1 MFVDERRLQV
11 EAGDLWEV
19 ESLRNGAAGLR
30 DADTW
35 HFTTAAGLVDVV
47 MSAAGVGDFDVH
59 APSAVSLEMFGVHV
73 QTASIDH
80 LIQSK
85 ESLGRDKDLTALPQL
100 RMIRDAECARRRS
113 TGHTRITKAAALAR
127 NFQSDLELH
136 VGVELHG
143 HLVGADCLDR
153 VVQMQ
158 LATIDL
164 DAGLVLHGV
173 HDLGGGRAL
182 ELLRAEDV
190 DVVLLDVLMPVLDGY
205 STLAAIK
212 ADARLSHLP
221 VIMVST
227 VPRAGRR
234 RALPRPRRHRLPPE
248 AVQRRGAAGPAAV
261 LARGEAPARHRARAP
276 APRGGVRR
284 RRGRGRRCRRAAAAA
299 HPRRGGARGH
309 AAQGDRRAAGG
320 ARPVGV
326 VTTGTSLRRLVQVGI
341 GTGFALLTVLLLLS
355 LAAERSTHDSAD
367 AEARRSTS
375 LRLADE
381 LRQTSD
387 DLTRMARSH
396 VATGEPRYRA
406 WFEEILAIRAGT
418 APRPVAYDEIYW
430 DVVSDTGERPTPFGP
445 PESFAAVA
453 ARAGF
458 EPGELRLL
466 AVARE
471 RSDALA
477 QLEQQAFALIGQ
489 PDRATALLYGT
500 DYLRAKAQIMEP
512 IGQVFAL
519 VDARTARDTA
529 QGVQEARTWS
539 AAAVA
544 VALLLLTGMAVF
556 AANTRRAVIRPVLD
570 LDEATARI
578 AEGDHDVRAPVAGV
592 GEIAALAT
600 RFNGMAERVRARTAE
615 LELLHRVAAT
625 AHQAV
630 DLPAATREVLGLV
643 CAHTGWKVS
652 HVYWRD
658 GAELVPSAIWRGG
671 SPAFRSATE
680 DLPPTS
686 GVGLAGRVLATG
698 APVWIRDV
706 LRDPDFPRRAAAPDL
721 GAGLAFPVL
730 AGGEVVAVLEFFSSA
745 PAEPDDALL
754 VLLADVGRQL
764 GRVVDRVRAADAL
777 RDAAA
782 AAESANTAKSAFLAT
797 MSHEI
802 RTPMNAVIGMTELL
816 LRHRPRPPSSASSP
830 GSSATAATRLLP
842 LINDI
847 LDFSKIEAGQAR
859 PGAARRS
866 TSPGACEGA
875 LDLVAADAA
884 AEGRRAALR
893 HRAGRARARSSGDV
907 TRRAAGAGQPAGQRR
922 EVHRAGR
929 GRGVG
934 AGRSPR
940 PTARTSGAS
949 PCATPGSASR
959 PTGSGRSSSRSP
971 RPTSPPPAA
980 SAAPGS
986 GLAICR
992 RLVDL
997 MGGTI
1002 GAASEVGVGTTVT
1015 VVLRAAGGVAVEE
1028 VPAPAVEEV
1037 AGPLRILVAEDHP
1050 VNQRLV
1056 LLQLAKLGQRADVV
1070 SDGAEAVTAV
1080 QRREYDVVLMDVRM
1094 PDVDGITAARRIRA
1108 LLGARGPRI
1117 VAVTADASPG
1127 DRDACLAA
1135 GMDDHLTKPL
1145 QPAELARALRGCA
1158 PPVLDR
1164 AALAALRE
1172 LVGHDPDTLSGLVD
1186 DFLDETP
1193 PLLDALVGDDP
1204 ADARRAA
1211 HTLGALGATFGA
1223 TAMAEL
1229 CRRDGPPAAIGS
1241 ELRRVALALR
1251 RGDHL
1256 AGA

>member
-1 MFVDERRLQV
+1 M
-11 EAGDLWEV
+11 
-19 ESLRNGAAGLR
+19 
-30 DADTW
+30 
-35 HFTTAAGLVDVV
+35 
-47 MSAAGVGDFDVH
+47 
-59 APSAVSLEMFGVHV
+59 
-73 QTASIDH
+73 
-80 LIQSK
+80 
-85 ESLGRDKDLTALPQL
+85 
-100 RMIRDAECARRRS
+100 
-113 TGHTRITKAAALAR
+113 
-127 NFQSDLELH
+127 
-136 VGVELHG
+136 
-143 HLVGADCLDR
+143 
-153 VVQMQ
+153 
-158 LATIDL
+158 
-164 DAGLVLHGV
+164 
-173 HDLGGGRAL
+173 
-182 ELLRAEDV
+182 
-190 DVVLLDVLMPVLDGY
+190 
-205 STLAAIK
+205 
-212 ADARLSHLP
+212 
-221 VIMVST
+221 
-227 VPRAGRR
+227 
-234 RALPRPRRHRLPPE
+234 
-248 AVQRRGAAGPAAV
+248 
-261 LARGEAPARHRARAP
+261 
-276 APRGGVRR
+276 
-284 RRGRGRRCRRAAAAA
+284 
-299 HPRRGGARGH
+299 
-309 AAQGDRRAAGG
+309 
-320 ARPVGV
+320 
-326 VTTGTSLRRLVQVGI
+326 TTGTSLRRLVQVGI

-367 AEARRSTS
+367 AEARRATS

-387 DLTRMARSH
+387 DLTRMARSY
-396 VATGEPRYRA
+396 VATGEPRYRI

-418 APRPVAYDEIYW
+418 APRPVAYDQIYW
-430 DVVSDTGERPTPFGP
+430 DVVSDTGVRPTPFGP
-445 PESFAAVA
+445 PEDFAAVA

-477 QLEQQAFALIGQ
+477 RIEQRAFALIGQ
-489 PDRATALLYGT
+489 PDRATALLYGE

-512 IGQVFAL
+512 IGQVFAI
-519 VDARTARDTA
+519 VDARTARETA
-529 QGVQEARTWS
+529 QGVQQARTWS

-544 VALLLLTGMAVF
+544 VALLLLTGMTVF

-592 GEIAALAT
+592 GEIAALAA
-600 RFNGMAERVRARTAE
+600 RFNGMAERVRSRTAE

-630 DLPAATREVLGLV
+630 DLPAATREVLDLV

-652 HVYWRD
+652 HVYWRE

-754 VLLADVGRQL
+754 ALLADVGRQL

-777 RDAAA
+777 RAAA
-782 AAESANTAKSAFLAT
+782 ASAESANTAKSAFLAT

-802 RTPMNAVIGMTELL
+802 RTPMNAVIGMSGLLLDTELDAEQRRFAGIVRDSAGSL
-816 LRHRPRPPSSASSP
+816 L
-830 GSSATAATRLLP
+830 L

-847 LDFSKIEAGQAR
+847 LDFSKIEAGRLDLERAPFHVAGCVR
-859 PGAARRS
+859 
-866 TSPGACEGA
+866 GA
-875 LDLVAADAA
+875 LDLVATDAA
-884 AEGRRAALR
+884 QRGVALR
-893 HRAGRARARSSGDV
+893 CTVAPDAPEALVGDV
-907 TRRAAGAGQPAGQRR
+907 TRVRQVLVNLLANAVKFTERGEVEVSVRADALADGTHEWRLAVRDTGIGIPPERLDTVFESFTQAD
-922 EVHRAGR
+922 V
-929 GRGVG
+929 
-934 AGRSPR
+934 S
-940 PTARTSGAS
+940 TARRFG
-949 PCATPGSASR
+949 G
-959 PTGSGRSSSRSP
+959 TGL
-971 RPTSPPPAA
+971 
-980 SAAPGS
+980 

-1002 GAASEVGVGTTVT
+1002 AAVSEVGVGTTVT
-1015 VVLRAAGGVAVEE
+1015 VVLPAEGGVAVEQ
-1028 VPAPAVEEV
+1028 VPEPAVEEV
-1037 AGPLRILVAEDHP
+1037 GGPLRILVAEDHP

-1056 LLQLAKLGQRADVV
+1056 LLQLARLGQRADVV
-1070 SDGAEAVTAV
+1070 SDGAEAVAAV

-1094 PDVDGITAARRIRA
+1094 PDVDGVTAARRIRA

-1172 LVGHDPDTLSGLVD
+1172 LVGDDPVALSGLVD
-1186 DFLDETP
+1186 DFLDEAP
-1193 PLLDALVGDDP
+1193 PLLDALRGDDP

-1229 CRRDGPPAAIGS
+1229 CRRDGAPTEIGS